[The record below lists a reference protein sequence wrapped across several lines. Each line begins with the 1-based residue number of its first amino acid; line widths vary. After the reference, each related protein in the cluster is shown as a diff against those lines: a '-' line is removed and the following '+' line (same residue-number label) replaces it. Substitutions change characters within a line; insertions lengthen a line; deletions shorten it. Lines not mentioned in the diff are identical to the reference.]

1 MHDQSSNIQI
11 YLMGEFRDFS
21 MDDLELVKQS
31 MKGDAAAFEHLVE
44 KHYLMVYKLSYR
56 WCGIK
61 EDAEDIT
68 QNVFVKLAG
77 KIKKFR
83 LDSAFKT
90 WLYRITINTAKD
102 YYRKKKL
109 NKDKEA
115 AYVENQVFTE
125 SNKNQDCSFVS
136 SHISSALDKLPVKQ
150 KEAVLLIF
158 CEGLSHKEA
167 AAILCCAETT
177 ISWRIFQA
185 KKKLEKLLAHFNP
198 HNPG

>member
-1 MHDQSSNIQI
+1 
-11 YLMGEFRDFS
+11 MGEFRDSS
-21 MDDLELVKQS
+21 MDDLELVKLS
-31 MKGDAAAFEHLVE
+31 MKGDAEAFEHLVE
-44 KHYLMVYKLSYR
+44 RHYLTVYKLSYK

-68 QNVFVKLAG
+68 QNVFVKLAS
-77 KIKKFR
+77 KIKIFR

-102 YYRKKKL
+102 FYRKKAL

-115 AYVENQVFTE
+115 AYAETQAFTE
-125 SNKNQDCSFVS
+125 SNKRQDCTFIS
-136 SHISSALDKLPVKQ
+136 SQIYSALDKLPKKQ

-167 AAILCCAETT
+167 SVILCCAETT

-185 KKKLEKLLAHFNP
+185 KKKLEKLLIHFNP
-198 HNPG
+198 NNPV